1 MEARIQRADEKAAK
15 AASGKERSEDSSRIF
30 VGTFGGGPAKAGA
43 DGSFLLWH
51 RALGSEPV
59 AASDAG
65 VSAGT
70 GEVSGLFSGLPS
82 DSDSAGQHGSKE
94 ISDGMES
101 DFCPAEEQ
109 EGSAEIF
116 PDRGGAGR

>member
-1 MEARIQRADEKAAK
+1 MGRKDKVLKDYFSDPERFCDFINGAVLTEARIQRADEKVAK
-15 AASGKERSEDSSRIF
+15 AASGKERSEDSSGIS

-51 RALGSEPV
+51 RALESEPA

-82 DSDSAGQHGSKE
+82 DSDSALPG
-94 ISDGMES
+94 
-101 DFCPAEEQ
+101 
-109 EGSAEIF
+109 
-116 PDRGGAGR
+116 

>member
-1 MEARIQRADEKAAK
+1 MKKLQKQHREKKDLKTAAEYL
-15 AASGKERSEDSSRIF
+15 SGLSEE
-30 VGTFGGGPAKAGA
+30 GPAKAGA

-51 RALGSEPV
+51 RALESEPA

-82 DSDSAGQHGSKE
+82 DSDSAGKG
-94 ISDGMES
+94 
-101 DFCPAEEQ
+101 
-109 EGSAEIF
+109 
-116 PDRGGAGR
+116 